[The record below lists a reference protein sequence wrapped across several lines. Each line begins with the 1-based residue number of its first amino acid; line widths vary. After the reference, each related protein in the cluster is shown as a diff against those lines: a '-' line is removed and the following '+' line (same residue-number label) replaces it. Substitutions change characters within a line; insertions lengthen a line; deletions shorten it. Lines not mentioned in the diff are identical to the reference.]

1 MCVCVCVCVCVCE
14 QAARRLTI
22 SGAEGDQ
29 ARHINGTYVPVDEG
43 RGVAYRQAEDPGM
56 WLEWHAPTKK
66 WKVRSTEA
74 RGTSTGMA
82 SLVCDPPR
90 LPTDPRGAKWRV
102 GDGQTWHEQASIK
115 CVTR

>member
-1 MCVCVCVCVCVCE
+1 MCVFE

-22 SGAEGDQ
+22 SGAEGNC
-29 ARHINGTYVPVDEG
+29 ARRINGTYVPVDEG

-74 RGTSTGMA
+74 RGTSTGKA
-82 SLVCDPPR
+82 SLLCDPPR
-90 LPTDPRGAKWRV
+90 LPTDPRGAKWQV
-102 GDGQTWHEQASIK
+102 VVNGVFVEQAAVK